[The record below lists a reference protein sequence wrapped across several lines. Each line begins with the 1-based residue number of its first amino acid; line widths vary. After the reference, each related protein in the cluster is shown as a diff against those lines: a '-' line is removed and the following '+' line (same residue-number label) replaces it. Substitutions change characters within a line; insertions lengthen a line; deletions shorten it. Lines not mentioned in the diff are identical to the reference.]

1 MLSIGMHIF
10 NDDIYRITVAMKV
23 KTKSISSIAASL
35 IWTRC
40 DTSDNVYQDLQN
52 WRYYFHLYC
61 HNVFEVTVTNIFQYQ
76 SQVVDTD
83 NITL

>member
-10 NDDIYRITVAMKV
+10 NDDINRITVAMKV

-40 DTSDNVYQDLQN
+40 DTSGNVYQDLQN
-52 WRYYFHLYC
+52 WRYYFHL
-61 HNVFEVTVTNIFQYQ
+61 
-76 SQVVDTD
+76 
-83 NITL
+83 

>member
-1 MLSIGMHIF
+1 MFSIGMHIF

-35 IWTRC
+35 IWMRC

-52 WRYYFHLYC
+52 WR
-61 HNVFEVTVTNIFQYQ
+61 
-76 SQVVDTD
+76 
-83 NITL
+83 